1 MIQAIPRTRHT
12 IQLGQWQRAYLL
24 AIQAIEH
31 KEGIKSYPL
40 REVTACVVR
49 NSVDLQLFLQ
59 KQKKNRAR
67 RWAEAHDLAQQRD
80 DPHLLA
86 LIAKRKSESKRIPLP
101 FEPSKIV
108 ASLEKRG
115 LISIKKRGLLR
126 LTKRGRDVSWAN

>member
-59 KQKKNRAR
+59 KQKKIV
-67 RWAEAHDLAQQRD
+67 HVVG
-80 DPHLLA
+80 
-86 LIAKRKSESKRIPLP
+86 RKPMT
-101 FEPSKIV
+101 
-108 ASLEKRG
+108 
-115 LISIKKRGLLR
+115 LR
-126 LTKRGRDVSWAN
+126 NKETILTYWP